1 MRWRS
6 KLVLLTG
13 AAGFIGSHVLRRLMR
28 EGADII
34 AVDDLSVGTKENIKF
49 FNGEF
54 YALDVSEKSFTQLM
68 KRYNFDF
75 IFHFG
80 APSSV
85 ILFNK
90 DPEDM
95 FRKTV
100 SGFLNIMELAVENSC
115 RKVVYP
121 SSGSVYGEAFPPH
134 SEVVT
139 PKPVNLY
146 GIAKLTCERIAD
158 YYSRVKDVK
167 SVGLRIFAGYG
178 PGEDHKKEFASP
190 VTIFL
195 NSILNDESPIVF
207 GDGTQGRDFVY
218 IDDVIEAIIRCAERD
233 TPPIINVGSGKVY
246 PFNDVIR
253 LINELLGKD
262 IRSKYVAKP
271 VNYLEITQAD
281 ITLMKNILEITPLD
295 LKEGLKKYLKQLN
308 FGQNKRPMK
317 T

>member
-1 MRWRS
+1 MRWHS

-68 KRYNFDF
+68 NRYNFDF

-90 DPEDM
+90 DPEGM

-134 SEVVT
+134 SEEVT

-146 GIAKLTCERIAD
+146 GIAKLTCERIAH

-178 PGEDHKKEFASP
+178 PGEGHKKEFASP

-207 GDGTQGRDFVY
+207 GDGTQSRDFVY
-218 IDDVIEAIIRCAERD
+218 IDDVVEAIIRCAERD

-246 PFNDVIR
+246 SFNDVIR

-262 IRSKYVAKP
+262 IRPKYVAKP
-271 VNYLEITQAD
+271 VSYLEITQAD
-281 ITLMKNILEITPLD
+281 ISLMKNILEITPLD

-308 FGQNKRPMK
+308 FGQNKRLMK

>member
-115 RKVVYP
+115 RKVVYT
-121 SSGSVYGEAFPPH
+121 SSGSIYGEAFPPH

-146 GIAKLTCERIAD
+146 GIAKLTCERIAH

-178 PGEDHKKEFASP
+178 PGENHKKEFASP

-195 NSILNDESPIVF
+195 NFILNDESPIVF

-218 IDDVIEAIIRCAERD
+218 IDDVVEAIIRCAERD

-262 IRSKYVAKP
+262 IRPKYVAKP

-281 ITLMKNILEITPLD
+281 ITLMKNILGITPLD

>member
-1 MRWRS
+1 
-6 KLVLLTG
+6 
-13 AAGFIGSHVLRRLMR
+13 
-28 EGADII
+28 
-34 AVDDLSVGTKENIKF
+34 
-49 FNGEF
+49 
-54 YALDVSEKSFTQLM
+54 
-68 KRYNFDF
+68 
-75 IFHFG
+75 
-80 APSSV
+80 
-85 ILFNK
+85 
-90 DPEDM
+90 
-95 FRKTV
+95 
-100 SGFLNIMELAVENSC
+100 MELAVENSC

-134 SEVVT
+134 SEEVT

-146 GIAKLTCERIAD
+146 GIAKLTCERIAH

-178 PGEDHKKEFASP
+178 PGEGHKKEFASP

-207 GDGTQGRDFVY
+207 GDGTQSRDFVY
-218 IDDVIEAIIRCAERD
+218 IDDVVEAIIRCAERD

-262 IRSKYVAKP
+262 IRPKYVAKP

>member
-1 MRWRS
+1 MRWHS

-68 KRYNFDF
+68 NRYNFDF

-90 DPEDM
+90 DPEGM

-134 SEVVT
+134 SEEVT

-146 GIAKLTCERIAD
+146 GIAKLTCERIAH

-207 GDGTQGRDFVY
+207 GDGTQSRDFVY
-218 IDDVIEAIIRCAERD
+218 IDDVVEAIIRCAERD

-246 PFNDVIR
+246 SFNDVIR

-262 IRSKYVAKP
+262 IRPKYVAKP
-271 VNYLEITQAD
+271 VSYLEITQAD
-281 ITLMKNILEITPLD
+281 ISLMKNILEITPLD

-308 FGQNKRPMK
+308 FGQNKRLMK

>member
-34 AVDDLSVGTKENIKF
+34 AVDDLSVGTNENIKF

-146 GIAKLTCERIAD
+146 GTAKLTCERIAH
-158 YYSRVKDVK
+158 YYSRVKDAK

-195 NSILNDESPIVF
+195 NFILNDESPIVF

-218 IDDVIEAIIRCAERD
+218 IDDVVEAIIRCAERD

-262 IRSKYVAKP
+262 IRPKYVAKP